1 MKLTSILALTLAT
14 LGATQT
20 INDVPKCAIPCLDDA
35 IKSKTSCGIK
45 DYKCVC
51 KDENFSKVQGAATS
65 CVVDKCGSD
74 VALQQVLPATKKLC
88 EAQ

>member
-1 MKLTSILALTLAT
+1 MKITTLLAVTLAT

-35 IKSKTSCGIK
+35 IKSKTSCDVK

-51 KDENFSKVQGAATS
+51 KDENFSKVQGAATA
-65 CVVDKCGSD
+65 CVVQKCGSD

-88 EAQ
+88 AAQ